1 MKGKLRTVEEK
12 VRILR
17 QADGERTILE
27 ICDEHNVSEQTFYR
41 RKKGFGLLDVKQA
54 QRLKE
59 LEEENGRLKSIVADQ
74 GFGMEILQEALEK
87 KVVNPGHKRQVAQGF
102 VAEGRCSGPTACQY
116 FSLHRS
122 TYRDAAKELNGWQ
135 KRLRAAVRCYSLK
148 KRKWGYMKITRLLK
162 DDGWSVG
169 KRQVQRIR
177 RELGLR
183 LVSCVQGA
191 EDREALAQT
200 NESESEVVMRT
211 EPTDR
216 KPLSETMV
224 QAEREAGGATDWRP
238 GDPIG

>member
-1 MKGKLRTVEEK
+1 
-12 VRILR
+12 
-17 QADGERTILE
+17 
-27 ICDEHNVSEQTFYR
+27 
-41 RKKGFGLLDVKQA
+41 
-54 QRLKE
+54 
-59 LEEENGRLKSIVADQ
+59 
-74 GFGMEILQEALEK
+74 
-87 KVVNPGHKRQVAQGF
+87 
-102 VAEGRCSGPTACQY
+102 
-116 FSLHRS
+116 
-122 TYRDAAKELNGWQ
+122 
-135 KRLRAAVRCYSLK
+135 
-148 KRKWGYMKITRLLK
+148 MKITRLLK